1 MGKSY
6 HPGCFRCLSC
16 NRCLDG
22 VPFTVDFENRIFCVT
37 DYHRF
42 VVFMCEL
49 NLIMFGE
56 TVTRSPLSIVS
67 LLLCMAL
74 HTRTCPRHSISHL
87 AQDLACALH
96 WRWNWGFCW
105 QTQHPWETG
114 HSMLP
119 PDGMELVHSVWTVD
133 NGLTLQCH
141 LKREVFAASRPCDVT
156 ICKVPLQ
163 QFIVTV
169 SLLLLL

>member
-67 LLLCMAL
+67 AFVHGHAHSYMSKTLHLSSSTGPCMRSSLTLKLRILLTNAAPVGDGAF
-74 HTRTCPRHSISHL
+74 HVATGRHGTRTFRLNSGQRSDTSMPPKKGS
-87 AQDLACALH
+87 
-96 WRWNWGFCW
+96 FCCI
-105 QTQHPWETG
+105 TP
-114 HSMLP
+114 
-119 PDGMELVHSVWTVD
+119 V
-133 NGLTLQCH
+133 
-141 LKREVFAASRPCDVT
+141 
-156 ICKVPLQ
+156 
-163 QFIVTV
+163 
-169 SLLLLL
+169 